1 MQALFQLGVLLL
13 ILGAAQCKDQ
23 LLSDKDL
30 EVYTYERDLQEEDGV
45 PGLCHVCTKLV
56 GQVLKMIGNE
66 VSKNSIDQ
74 ALNKV
79 CEKLKVIQSPCKKLI
94 NKYRGK
100 LVNIIMST
108 RQPKRVCK
116 LLKLCIFHENKM

>member
-45 PGLCHVCTKLV
+45 PVKCNVCTKLV

-66 VSKNSIDQ
+66 VSKNSIEE

-79 CEKLKVIQSPCKKLI
+79 CEKLKLLESPCKKLI
-94 NKYRGK
+94 NKYREK
-100 LVNIIMST
+100 LVNIIMSEKK
-108 RQPKRVCK
+108 PHAVCK
-116 LLKLCIFHENKM
+116 RIKLC